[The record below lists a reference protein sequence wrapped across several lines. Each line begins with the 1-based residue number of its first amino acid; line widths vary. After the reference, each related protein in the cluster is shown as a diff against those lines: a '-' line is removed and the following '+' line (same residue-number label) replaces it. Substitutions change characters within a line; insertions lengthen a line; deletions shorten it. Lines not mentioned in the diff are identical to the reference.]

1 MCGLAYCIA
10 VIRIGHGGALGIA
23 AGRGR
28 LCNAAPM
35 PARSSA
41 ATPVRVCVEA
51 TGKKAFASALDWPG
65 WSRSGKDEHAALDA
79 LADHEAR
86 YRMVARAASVPFAPG
101 RLTVVERVPGSATTD
116 FGAPAT
122 AAKSESE
129 PLGKADVRRVTALVA
144 ATWTVLDDVVAVTP
158 PALRKGPR
166 GGGRDRDA
174 MVAHVLGAENVYA
187 RKLGVRVPE
196 PKVGGTRAI
205 TVQREAILDAL
216 RTGCASGAVVE
227 RGWLSRYAA
236 RRIAWHVLDHAW
248 EMQNRTGE

>member
-10 VIRIGHGGALGIA
+10 AYWIGRSGTSR
-23 AGRGR
+23 AGQDRR
-28 LCNAAPM
+28 WLCNAAAM

-41 ATPVRVCVEA
+41 AAPIRVCIEA

-65 WSRSGKDEHAALDA
+65 WCRSGKDERAALDA

-86 YRMVARAASVPFAPG
+86 YRVVARAASVPFAAG

-122 AAKSESE
+122 AARAESE
-129 PLGKADVRRVTALVA
+129 PLGKADVRRLTALVA
-144 ATWTVLDDVVAVTP
+144 ATWTVLDEIVASTP
-158 PALRKGPR
+158 RALRKGPR
-166 GGGRDRDA
+166 GGGRDRDP
-174 MVAHVLGAENVYA
+174 MVAHVLAAENAYA

-196 PKVGGTRAI
+196 PKVGDARAI
-205 TVQREAILDAL
+205 TLQREAILDAL
-216 RTGCASGAVVE
+216 RTGSAGDAVVE
-227 RGWLSRYAA
+227 RGWIPRYAA

-248 EMQNRTGE
+248 EMQNRTD